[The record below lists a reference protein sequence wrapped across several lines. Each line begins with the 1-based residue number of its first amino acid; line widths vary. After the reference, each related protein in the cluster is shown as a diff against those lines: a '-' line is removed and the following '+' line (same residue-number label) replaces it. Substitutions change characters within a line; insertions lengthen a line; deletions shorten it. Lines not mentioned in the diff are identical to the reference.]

1 MIVPTATRDGIT
13 MTQVGQWVRV
23 QFPDG
28 TEARVISVLTNNP
41 ERQQAIIRAA
51 GYLLPE
57 DRR

>member
-1 MIVPTATRDGIT
+1 MIIPTATRDGIT

-28 TEARVISVLTNNP
+28 TEARVISMLTDNP

-51 GYLLPE
+51 SGGVL
-57 DRR
+57 